1 MEPTTFSVD
10 QIFRLMPDVA
20 ELAPLR
26 AAVLRASTVDA
37 SMQWSGSN
45 KYATFDRRVLVP
57 ERVETALREA
67 EARGIKRIRRMHR
80 GFGQV
85 LSAVLRGEEESAVA
99 QLLALGELSEASDQP
114 QDALVCYTVAAEL
127 AGQLLARGPLIL
139 LQRRKARV
147 FMSMGEMEAAAD
159 MYERSWDEA
168 VAADDT
174 TGEVIALT
182 GLGNLSSLL
191 GRWARARGHYER
203 ALFRAGSDLPR
214 ERAQLHINLS
224 MVARETGDYA
234 QADAWLNSSLAL
246 WDQLTPAD
254 HSVWYNNRGLLS
266 MAIGDAGAAEAAF
279 NKALVVAPSAF
290 DSAMILDNLAELALR
305 KGQYA
310 AAEAVGR
317 RAEEHAIATGSPLAL
332 AEIYIRL
339 GKIFRVQG
347 DSNGLTFFE
356 KALQLSKDR
365 YPLTQANA
373 HFEYGVFRRIVGDP
387 DEARGHLEQALQMFE
402 EMGGMPQVAEARAEL
417 ARVQTGAD
425 ADRGVGSAG

>member
-1 MEPTTFSVD
+1 VDATTFSVD

-37 SMQWSGSN
+37 SIRWSGSL

-57 ERVETALREA
+57 EHVEAALREA

-80 GFGQV
+80 RFGHV
-85 LSAVLRGEEESAVA
+85 LAAVLRGEEESAVA
-99 QLLALGELSEASDQP
+99 QLLALAELSEASEQP
-114 QDALVCYTVAAEL
+114 QDALVCYTVAADL
-127 AGQLLARGPLIL
+127 ASRLLARGPLIL
-139 LQRRKARV
+139 AQRRKARV
-147 FMSMGEMEAAAD
+147 FMSIGEMEAAAD

-168 VAADDT
+168 VAADDI

-203 ALFRAGSDLPR
+203 GLFRAGAELPR

-224 MVARETGDYA
+224 MVARETGDYT

-254 HSVWYNNRGLLS
+254 HSVWYNNHGLLN
-266 MAIGDAGAAEAAF
+266 MAIGDAAGAEAAF
-279 NKALVVAPSAF
+279 SKALEVAPSAF

-305 KGQYA
+305 KGQFA

-317 RAEEHAIATGSPLAL
+317 RAEEQAIATGSPLAL

-356 KALQLSKDR
+356 KALELSKDR

-387 DEARGHLEQALQMFE
+387 DEARGHIEQALLLFE
-402 EMGGMPQVAEARAEL
+402 EMGGMPQIAEAKAEL
-417 ARVQTGAD
+417 ARIKSTAD
-425 ADRGVGSAG
+425 ADRGVESTN